1 MDHKNTQAV
10 EDYLKAIYAMTQS
23 GERASTNGIAERL
36 GVTPASATGMLQ
48 RLASMQQPLVEY
60 EKHHGATLTPAGERA
75 ALEIVRHHRLLETFL
90 FEKLSYSWD
99 EVHIEADRL
108 EHVISED
115 MEERIARVLGDPK
128 IDPHGEPI
136 PDRDFRIP
144 EYHDIR
150 LDDLC
155 QGDQA
160 IIERIQSGEPGLLR
174 YLSSIGLTLQSH
186 IKVLE
191 IIPFDGNI
199 QLQIEGQA
207 EPRVLG
213 LQVQNK
219 IYVRRV

>member
-60 EKHHGATLTPAGERA
+60 EKHHGAALTPAGERA

-115 MEERIARVLGDPK
+115 MEERIAHVLGDPR

-144 EYHDIR
+144 EDHDIR
-150 LDDLC
+150 LDDLW

-174 YLSSIGLTLQSH
+174 YLSSIGLTLQRH

-213 LQVQNK
+213 LRVQNK